1 MFSNIGSVTE
11 KYIVPSHVTRFNLTF
26 GTNLYIKD
34 LSNFIISS
42 GTDFNGLC
50 YKCTNLITGPTII
63 LPSSNI
69 GFDFN
74 GMFDNCHSLSSVNIS
89 FNSEITNPI
98 KFTDL
103 TNFCQ
108 NCYALKAF
116 PAFLNSTLYRFVGSN
131 TSFTNRIYKL
141 FKYDCTRI
149 TCYIF

>member
-1 MFSNIGSVTE
+1 MFSNIDSVTE
-11 KYIVPSHVTRFNLTF
+11 EYIVPSHVTRFNLTF
-26 GTNLYIKD
+26 STNLNIND
-34 LSNFIISS
+34 LGNFKISN

-50 YKCTNLITGPTII
+50 YGCTNLITGPTIT
-63 LPSSNI
+63 LPSSNM

-74 GMFDNCHSLSSVNIS
+74 GMFDNCRSLSSVNIS

-116 PAFLNSTLYRFVGSN
+116 PAFLNSTLYKFDGSY

-149 TCYIF
+149 AFYIF